1 MHSPALHGHDELMED
16 LFYPGLFEF
25 RMGLERGEA
34 AAFFRAWPRDE
45 ALLAQR
51 RQCLAGHPER
61 HKVLLPEAKPL
72 QAEFERMLAG
82 WGVAAGASALGQ
94 AIAPDWLLLQPN
106 AAGMPVLLGG
116 CVCFPSSWA
125 FEEKVGRPLDW
136 IHAVVPTLNEKLGE
150 KARSFLTK
158 MPAGQAW
165 LRANWGLTASPE
177 LNQHPALGLPVL
189 TPDIGLEG
197 VWFRVERQALVA
209 LPETGGI
216 LFGIR
221 LEVVPLAKLRE
232 NRSARDGLIE
242 ALETM
247 PDKIADYK
255 NLALARERLL
265 ELLG

>member
-1 MHSPALHGHDELMED
+1 MED
-16 LFYPGLFEF
+16 LFYPGPFEF
-25 RMGLERGEA
+25 RMGLERGEP
-34 AAFFRAWPRDE
+34 AAFFRAWPGDE

-61 HKVLLPEAKPL
+61 HEVLLPEAKPL

-82 WGVAAGASALGQ
+82 WGMAAGASALGQ

-165 LRANWGLTASPE
+165 LRANWGLTASPA
-177 LNQHPALGLPVL
+177 LNQHPALGQPVL
-189 TPDIGLEG
+189 TPAVGLG
-197 VWFRVERQALVA
+197 NVWFRIERQALVA

-221 LEVVPLAKLRE
+221 LEVVPLAEIRANE
-232 NRSARDGLIE
+232 PARLGLVE
-242 ALETM
+242 ALQTM
-247 PDKIADYK
+247 PDAIADYK
-255 NLALARERLL
+255 NLTASRPRLL

>member
-1 MHSPALHGHDELMED
+1 MDD
-16 LFYPGLFEF
+16 LFYPGPFEF
-25 RMGLERGEA
+25 RMGLERGEPG
-34 AAFFRAWPRDE
+34 AFFCAWPGDE
-45 ALLAQR
+45 ALLAKR
-51 RQCLAGHPER
+51 GQCLAGHPKR
-61 HKVLLPEAKPL
+61 HDVLLPEGEPL
-72 QAEFERMLAG
+72 RAEFTRMLAE
-82 WGVAAGASALGQ
+82 WGVAAKPAALGQ

-158 MPAGQAW
+158 LPLGQAW

-177 LNQHPALGLPVL
+177 LNQHPALGLPGL
-189 TPDIGLEG
+189 TPDVGLEG

-221 LEVVPLAKLRE
+221 LEVVPLARLRE
-232 NRSARDGLIE
+232 NQPARAGLLE

-255 NLALARERLL
+255 NLTPARGQLIRLL
-265 ELLG
+265 R